1 MDSPAPP
8 AHRDPDIISLDES
21 LNICILT
28 DVLGDSD
35 TAEAE
40 SQEGSLGEV
49 GWREG
54 DRLV

>member
-35 TAEAE
+35 IAEAE